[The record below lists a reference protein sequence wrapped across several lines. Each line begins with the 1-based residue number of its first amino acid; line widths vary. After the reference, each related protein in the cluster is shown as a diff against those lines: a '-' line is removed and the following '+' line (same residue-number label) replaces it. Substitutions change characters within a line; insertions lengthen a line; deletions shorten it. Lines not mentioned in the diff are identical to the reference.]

1 MRNAAVTK
9 ANILRAAEEEFS
21 EKGIYGA
28 RVEEIAKK
36 SGSNKRMIYEYYGN
50 KEDLYMVVL
59 ENAYNRLSEKEE
71 FIFHHVTDCEK
82 AVEDIIRMY
91 YDFLANDEK
100 FVNMIMWENLN
111 RAEYMKRSESFGTLK
126 NPLLTSLHK
135 ILEKGKKEKIFR
147 DDINEEQLAVL
158 FITSSFSYFSNVHTL
173 SYLMKTDL
181 TDTEKMEK
189 RVEMVVKM
197 ILDFIKV

>member
-1 MRNAAVTK
+1 MRNAAITK
-9 ANILRAAEEEFS
+9 ANILKAAEEEFS

-50 KEDLYMVVL
+50 KEGLYMTVL
-59 ENAYNRLSEKEE
+59 KNAYNRLSEKEE
-71 FIFHHVTDCEK
+71 FILHNVDDCEK
-82 AVEDIIRMY
+82 AVENIIRMY

-111 RAEYMKRSESFGTLK
+111 RAEYMKKAEGFEMLK

-135 ILEKGKKEKIFR
+135 ILEMGKKEKTFR

-158 FITSSFSYFSNVHTL
+158 LITSSFSYFSNIHTL
-173 SYLMKTDL
+173 SYLMKTNL
-181 TDTEKMEK
+181 TDKTKMEK
-189 RVEMVVKM
+189 RVEMVISM
-197 ILDFIKV
+197 ILDFIRA